1 MIDGLSIFALI
12 VLVFVFLFLAYGLI
26 IMHDIPYHIAV
37 KRNHPHQDA
46 IHYAGWVSLFTLHAI
61 WPFLWIWATLYRP
74 ERGYGFGGAVGAPAD
89 PALGE
94 KLQQLEDRLADL
106 ESSKNLS

>member
-12 VLVFVFLFLAYGLI
+12 ILIGVVLILSYGMI
-26 IMHDIPYHIAV
+26 IIHDIPYHIAV

-46 IHYAGWVSLFTLHAI
+46 IHYGGWISLFTLHAI

-74 ERGYGFGGAVGAPAD
+74 DRGYGFGKPADDPAVGD
-89 PALGE
+89 
-94 KLQQLEDRLADL
+94 KLAAIEARLADL
-106 ESSKNLS
+106 EARNK

>member
-12 VLVFVFLFLAYGLI
+12 VLIAVVVIIAYAMI
-26 IMHDIPYHIAV
+26 IIHDIPYHIAV

-46 IHYAGWVSLFTLHAI
+46 IHYGGWISLFTLHAI

-74 ERGYGFGGAVGAPAD
+74 DRGYGFGGKPAD
-89 PALGE
+89 DPAVAE
-94 KLQQLEDRLADL
+94 KLAAIEARLADL
-106 ESSKNLS
+106 EARNK

>member
-12 VLVFVFLFLAYGLI
+12 VLIFVFLFLAYGLI

-74 ERGYGFGGAVGAPAD
+74 ERGYGFGGAAD

-94 KLQQLEDRLADL
+94 KLQSLENRLAAL
-106 ESSKNLS
+106 ESPKNPS

>member
-12 VLVFVFLFLAYGLI
+12 LLISIIISLSYGMI

-37 KRNHPHQDA
+37 KREHPHQDA

-74 ERGYGFGGAVGAPAD
+74 ERGYGFGGSAAD
-89 PALGE
+89 PALTD
-94 KLQQLEDRLADL
+94 KLKALDARLAEL
-106 ESSKNLS
+106 ESRNNPN